1 MRLKIDKYAQLLILS
16 SFLWGTSFVAAKI
29 GVTNA
34 DPYYFGMV
42 RWIIGAEV
50 LLIIAFAMKTFETRI
65 FRDPMVWGIG
75 ILNMIGLTL
84 QNVGMTQT
92 TATNTVLL
100 VDINVVFVA
109 VISYFVLSERCNR
122 YTILGL
128 IIGVLGVAYV
138 TTGGDMSTLSE
149 GTLVGNILVFMAGI
163 VWAFYIVY
171 QKKFVDRRV
180 EPYMTSAAVVTTA
193 AITSIPIA
201 LIFGTIGPLDTA
213 GGLSL
218 IYLAVF
224 CTGAAWL
231 LYIMGLKGR
240 GATDSSVI
248 LLLEIVFAM
257 IFAIII
263 LGEMPGWPTAIGAV
277 LIIVSIIL
285 VNIRPN
291 GGKDTCE
298 GPKIT

>member
-1 MRLKIDKYAQLLILS
+1 PVLVLVAYLFTDFDLSIFKDKILWLVGGLNAIGL
-16 SFLWGTSFVAAKI
+16 FLQNAGMTSTSA
-29 GVTNA
+29 TNA
-34 DPYYFGMV
+34 
-42 RWIIGAEV
+42 V
-50 LLIIAFAMKTFETRI
+50 LLI
-65 FRDPMVWGIG
+65 
-75 ILNMIGLTL
+75 
-84 QNVGMTQT
+84 
-92 TATNTVLL
+92 
-100 VDINVVFVA
+100 DINVVFVA
-109 VISYFVLSERCNR
+109 ILAALILKEKITKF
-122 YTILGL
+122 TILGL
-128 IIGVLGVAYV
+128 LIGLFGVFFV
-138 TTGGDMSTLSE
+138 TTGGNLNGLTDGSLTGNLLVLS
-149 GTLVGNILVFMAGI
+149 AGV

-201 LIFGTIGPLDTA
+201 LIFGTLGPLDTA

-224 CTGAAWL
+224 CTGGAWL

-257 IFAIII
+257 IFAVII

-285 VNIRPN
+285 VNVRPN

-298 GPKIT
+298 GPKVT